1 MSPQANHPR
10 LVRMIETA
18 SRNIETIFNN
28 VGHVAAM
35 WHWHAADGDQFVTLA
50 PPGLSK
56 DECVATI
63 REVLILH
70 EAVAVLFIDEAWTF
84 TVKTEAEALEWVTA
98 ERKPDDPH
106 AREIVH
112 FVAEDDTGELIGVR
126 DIIRPPNGKPQLG
139 QLVLEEMAAPTGR
152 FVGMLP
158 RPRRATL
165 Q

>member
-1 MSPQANHPR
+1 
-10 LVRMIETA
+10 MIETA
-18 SRNIETIFNN
+18 SLNIEAIFNH
-28 VGHVAAM
+28 VGRVAAM
-35 WHWHAADGDQFVTLA
+35 WHWHCADGEQFVTLV
-50 PPGLSK
+50 PPGVSK
-56 DECVATI
+56 DEAVATI
-63 REVLILH
+63 REVLIAH
-70 EAVAVLFIDEAWTF
+70 EAVAVLFIDEAWTYLA
-84 TVKTEAEALEWVTA
+84 KSEAEAVEWASA
-98 ERKPDDPH
+98 ERTKPDDPH

-139 QLVLEEMAAPTGR
+139 QLVIEEMQSPVGR

>member
-18 SRNIETIFNN
+18 SRNVESIFNM
-28 VGHVAAM
+28 VGFVAAM
-35 WHWHAADGDQFVTLA
+35 WHWHTADGDQFVTLS
-50 PPGLSK
+50 PPGLNK
-56 DECVATI
+56 DEAVATV
-63 REVLILH
+63 REALIAH

-84 TVKTEAEALEWVTA
+84 LAKSEAEAVEWAIA
-98 ERKPDDPH
+98 ERKPDDKRAH
-106 AREIVH
+106 EIVH

-126 DIIRPPNGKPQLG
+126 EIIRPPNGKPHLG
-139 QLVLEEMAAPTGR
+139 QLVLEEMQSPVGR